1 MFLNNNLLFWGRKLQ
16 THVENIHLS
25 GHTHLWLIKNTA
37 SADETKECRI
47 FCLYDAGILFAYSP
61 SKGNVTFKVYCIKME
76 CIFLSVACVQFN
88 TSDFN
93 TNSSITMLFI
103 SALFNV
109 FERKLARSARRIDI
123 FRLQAKLLTK
133 DRSWPFLINAHYPW
147 SHAKQTGLKSIPSYF
162 PDFVSW
168 LWRSKCF

>member
-16 THVENIHLS
+16 SHVENIHLS

-37 SADETKECRI
+37 SADQTKECRI
-47 FCLYDAGILFAYSP
+47 FCLHDAGILFAYSRMRH
-61 SKGNVTFKVYCIKME
+61 SRYIVLKWSAFSCLSRAFSLIRVTLTRIHQLLC
-76 CIFLSVACVQFN
+76 C
-88 TSDFN
+88 
-93 TNSSITMLFI
+93 FI

-123 FRLQAKLLTK
+123 FRLRAKLLTK
-133 DRSWPFLINAHYPW
+133 DRSWPFLINAHYPL

-168 LWRSKCF
+168 LWRSKCS